1 MLLVAAFASQGQREL
16 SPLVPTSHASRL
28 PPSCREASFTCGGFS
43 RLGGALATAISTPPP
58 VGLTA
63 NLPEVWEEVPGLSV
77 ARGWVVQKEL
87 VAPGKRGWSRGEE
100 TPAEGAARCRSG
112 LGPGDCFLS
121 VANRINKQ
129 TLLPSH
135 PALKLGKIQDP
146 GAINTVVTIIG

>member
-1 MLLVAAFASQGQREL
+1 M
-16 SPLVPTSHASRL
+16 
-28 PPSCREASFTCGGFS
+28 
-43 RLGGALATAISTPPP
+43 ATAISTPPP